1 MFFMQ
6 DLKLFEKQSGKTDAK
21 DQIYNDN
28 FYFLGDD
35 TMSNDVPNSDSSK
48 LTLGQ
53 AIDQVIT
60 ALGAFK
66 AADQQ
71 TILKAAYAHLNI
83 SGPAGAA
90 PSEKKLEE
98 VIPVQRTTALP
109 PRAGEGEYDGMDI
122 KSFKE
127 RKNPSSARQ
136 MACVVAYFLA
146 EIATGD
152 ERKEI
157 ITTEDIERYFK
168 QGRYALP
175 TKLEQ
180 LLIDCRAAGYFESPA
195 RGEYKLTRV
204 GHNLVAHQLPAKG
217 KG

>member
-1 MFFMQ
+1 M
-6 DLKLFEKQSGKTDAK
+6 TDAS
-21 DQIYNDN
+21 
-28 FYFLGDD
+28 GDEQ
-35 TMSNDVPNSDSSK
+35 VK

-53 AIDQVIT
+53 AIDQVIA

-71 TILKAAYAHLNI
+71 TILKAVYAHLNI
-83 SGPAGAA
+83 SGPGEVAVKRQEPAQEERAEHPPSRA
-90 PSEKKLEE
+90 PKN
-98 VIPVQRTTALP
+98 
-109 PRAGEGEYDGMDI
+109 EYSGMDI

-127 RKNPSSARQ
+127 LKNPSSARQ
-136 MACVVAYFLA
+136 MACVVAYYLA
-146 EIATGD
+146 EIATGN
-152 ERKEI
+152 ERKEV
-157 ITTEDIERYFK
+157 ITIEDIERYFK
-168 QGRYALP
+168 QGRFALP

-180 LLIDCRAAGYFESPA
+180 LLIDCRGAGYFESAA

>member
-1 MFFMQ
+1 MA
-6 DLKLFEKQSGKTDAK
+6 DDA
-21 DQIYNDN
+21 
-28 FYFLGDD
+28 
-35 TMSNDVPNSDSSK
+35 PNGESLK

-60 ALGAFK
+60 ALGAFN
-66 AADQQ
+66 ATDQQ
-71 TILKAAYAHLNI
+71 TILRAVYAHLNI
-83 SGPAGAA
+83 SGPTGTATAGRTEEPPREERAA
-90 PSEKKLEE
+90 
-98 VIPVQRTTALP
+98 ALP
-109 PRAGEGEYDGMDI
+109 PRAGEGEYAGMDI
-122 KSFKE
+122 KTFKDL
-127 RKNPSSARQ
+127 KNPSSARQ
-136 MACVVAYFLA
+136 MACVVAFYLA

-152 ERKEI
+152 ECKKVV
-157 ITTEDIERYFK
+157 TTEDIEKYFK

-195 RGEYKLTRV
+195 RGEYRLTRV

>member
-1 MFFMQ
+1 MS
-6 DLKLFEKQSGKTDAK
+6 DDAPNGEPLK
-21 DQIYNDN
+21 
-28 FYFLGDD
+28 
-35 TMSNDVPNSDSSK
+35 P
-48 LTLGQ
+48 TLGQ

-71 TILKAAYAHLNI
+71 TILRAVYTHLNI

-90 PSEKKLEE
+90 PAGRTHEE
-98 VIPVQRTTALP
+98 PAREERAAALP
-109 PRAGEGEYDGMDI
+109 SRAGEGEFAGMDI
-122 KSFKE
+122 KTFKE
-127 RKNPSSARQ
+127 LKNPSSARQ
-136 MACVVAYFLA
+136 MACVVAYYLA

-152 ERKEI
+152 ERKEVV
-157 ITTEDIERYFK
+157 TTGDIEKYFK

-175 TKLEQ
+175 NKLEQ
-180 LLIDCRAAGYFESPA
+180 LLIDSRGAGYFESPS

>member
-1 MFFMQ
+1 MA
-6 DLKLFEKQSGKTDAK
+6 DDA
-21 DQIYNDN
+21 
-28 FYFLGDD
+28 
-35 TMSNDVPNSDSSK
+35 PNSEFLK

-66 AADQQ
+66 APDQQ
-71 TILKAAYAHLNI
+71 TILRAVYAHLNI
-83 SGPAGAA
+83 SGPAAPAGSTHEEPAREERAA
-90 PSEKKLEE
+90 AVPS
-98 VIPVQRTTALP
+98 R
-109 PRAGEGEYDGMDI
+109 GDEGEYAGMDI
-122 KSFKE
+122 KTFKE

-136 MACVVAYFLA
+136 MACVVAYYLA
-146 EIATGD
+146 EIATGH
-152 ERKEI
+152 ERKETV
-157 ITTEDIERYFK
+157 TTEDIEKYFK
-168 QGRYALP
+168 QGRFALP

-217 KG
+217 KS

>member
-1 MFFMQ
+1 M
-6 DLKLFEKQSGKTDAK
+6 A
-21 DQIYNDN
+21 
-28 FYFLGDD
+28 DD
-35 TMSNDVPNSDSSK
+35 TPNNESLK

-60 ALGAFK
+60 ALGAFN

-71 TILKAAYAHLNI
+71 TILRAVYAHLNI

-90 PSEKKLEE
+90 PGGRTHEE
-98 VIPVQRTTALP
+98 PAREERAAALP
-109 PRAGEGEYDGMDI
+109 SRAGEGEYAGMDI
-122 KSFKE
+122 KTFKE
-127 RKNPSSARQ
+127 LKNPSSARQ
-136 MACVVAYFLA
+136 MACVVAYYLA

-152 ERKEI
+152 ARKEVV
-157 ITTEDIERYFK
+157 TTDDIEKYFK
-168 QGRYALP
+168 QGRYTLP

-180 LLIDCRAAGYFESPA
+180 LLIDCRAAGYFESSA

-204 GHNLVAHQLPAKG
+204 GHNLVAHQLPVKG

>member
-1 MFFMQ
+1 M
-6 DLKLFEKQSGKTDAK
+6 TDNAP
-21 DQIYNDN
+21 N
-28 FYFLGDD
+28 GD
-35 TMSNDVPNSDSSK
+35 SPK

-53 AIDQVIT
+53 AIDQVII

-66 AADQQ
+66 AIDQQ
-71 TILKAAYAHLNI
+71 TILKAVYAHLNI
-83 SGPAGAA
+83 SGPTEQIRTGRLQEQPAGDERPA
-90 PSEKKLEE
+90 P
-98 VIPVQRTTALP
+98 PP
-109 PRAGEGEYDGMDI
+109 PRADDGEYAGMDI
-122 KSFKE
+122 KTFKE
-127 RKNPSSARQ
+127 TKNPSSARQ
-136 MACVVAYFLA
+136 MACVVAFYLA

-152 ERKEI
+152 ERKTA
-157 ITTEDIERYFK
+157 ITTDDVEKYFK

-180 LLIDCRAAGYFESPA
+180 LLIDCRAAGYFESSA

>member
-1 MFFMQ
+1 VN
-6 DLKLFEKQSGKTDAK
+6 DDARTSES
-21 DQIYNDN
+21 
-28 FYFLGDD
+28 L
-35 TMSNDVPNSDSSK
+35 K

-71 TILKAAYAHLNI
+71 TILKAVYAHLNI
-83 SGPAGAA
+83 SAPAEAA
-90 PSEKKLEE
+90 LATGGQEE
-98 VIPVQRTTALP
+98 PTREARATTLMS
-109 PRAGEGEYDGMDI
+109 RAGEGEYAGMDI
-122 KSFKE
+122 KTFKE
-127 RKNPSSARQ
+127 LKNPSSARQ
-136 MACVVAYFLA
+136 MACVVAYYLT

-152 ERKEI
+152 DHKQVV
-157 ITTEDIERYFK
+157 TTADIEKYFK
-168 QGRYALP
+168 QGRYTLP

-180 LLIDCRAAGYFESPA
+180 LLIDCRAAGYFENAA

>member
-1 MFFMQ
+1 MV
-6 DLKLFEKQSGKTDAK
+6 DDA
-21 DQIYNDN
+21 
-28 FYFLGDD
+28 
-35 TMSNDVPNSDSSK
+35 PNSEPSK
-48 LTLGQ
+48 PTLGQ
-53 AIDQVIT
+53 AIDQVIA

-66 AADQQ
+66 AAGQQ
-71 TILKAAYAHLNI
+71 TILKTVYAHLNI

-90 PSEKKLEE
+90 PSGKAHEE
-98 VIPVQRTTALP
+98 PAREERAAAP
-109 PRAGEGEYDGMDI
+109 PSRAGEGEYAGMDI
-122 KSFKE
+122 KTFKDL
-127 RKNPSSARQ
+127 KSPSSARQ
-136 MACVVAYFLA
+136 MACVVAYYLA

-152 ERKEI
+152 ERKEV
-157 ITTEDIERYFK
+157 ITTDDIEKYFK

-195 RGEYKLTRV
+195 RGDYKLTRV

>member
-1 MFFMQ
+1 M
-6 DLKLFEKQSGKTDAK
+6 TDDAAA
-21 DQIYNDN
+21 
-28 FYFLGDD
+28 
-35 TMSNDVPNSDSSK
+35 SDSLK

-71 TILKAAYAHLNI
+71 TILRAVYAHLNI
-83 SGPAGAA
+83 SGPGEVA
-90 PSEKKLEE
+90 PAVRRQEE
-98 VIPVQRTTALP
+98 PVREERATASP
-109 PRAGEGEYDGMDI
+109 PRSDEGEYSGIDI
-122 KSFKE
+122 KAFKE
-127 RKNPSSARQ
+127 LKNPSSARQ
-136 MACVVAYFLA
+136 MACVVAYYLA
-146 EIATGD
+146 EIATD
-152 ERKEI
+152 SERKEV
-157 ITTEDIERYFK
+157 ITTDDIEKYFK
-168 QGRYALP
+168 QGRFALP

>member
-1 MFFMQ
+1 MV
-6 DLKLFEKQSGKTDAK
+6 DDA
-21 DQIYNDN
+21 
-28 FYFLGDD
+28 
-35 TMSNDVPNSDSSK
+35 PNGESIK

-60 ALGAFK
+60 ALGVFK

-71 TILKAAYAHLNI
+71 TILRAVYAHLNI
-83 SGPAGAA
+83 SGPAEPAQASRTPEELVREKPTPPVSPHRGE
-90 PSEKKLEE
+90 SEH
-98 VIPVQRTTALP
+98 A
-109 PRAGEGEYDGMDI
+109 GMDI
-122 KSFKE
+122 KTFKE

-136 MACVVAYFLA
+136 MACLVAYYLA

-152 ERKEI
+152 ERKE
-157 ITTEDIERYFK
+157 TVTVGDVEKYFK
-168 QGRYALP
+168 QGRFALP

-180 LLIDCRAAGYFESPA
+180 LLIDCRGAGYFESPS

-204 GHNLVAHQLPAKG
+204 GHNLVAHQLPAKS